1 MNAYTIYK
9 VDFNMHCRMCNSRA
23 CHMAGVK
30 LCAFHINSPQNG
42 VEPQKVSAFSKS
54 PSSAS

>member
-30 LCAFHINSPQNG
+30 LCAFHSNSPQNG
-42 VEPQKVSAFSKS
+42 VEPQKVSAFS
-54 PSSAS
+54 